1 MWSQSIQSSN
11 ISSKFMPISEVSQ
24 IKNNLSQVYK
34 TPIKQSLIQ
43 NQNNTTPFNFN
54 FNNFFGTLFSS
65 GNNYRPEQINNSP
78 FLQNKDNFFLFKTS
92 LEKSSLKI
100 TPGSE
105 YKIQNENINNMN
117 QIKNEQTKKNL
128 YETFN
133 SVKNE
138 NFLTSKKE
146 VNNNNDNINNNNNNK
161 LNSNNQFLFSSPR
174 TIKRKKIFECL
185 DSTNITDITTS
196 RKKKKRFRKNSEQ
209 LKYLLLFYNKNKRW
223 NKKQIK
229 KLSEEIGLKE
239 NKVYKWLWD
248 QRNKELKNAKFIITN
263 NTNNSN

>member
-92 LEKSSLKI
+92 LEKSNLKI

-105 YKIQNENINNMN
+105 YKIQNENKNIINQN
-117 QIKNEQTKKNL
+117 KYTKKNL

-138 NFLTSKKE
+138 YFLTSKKE
-146 VNNNNDNINNNNNNK
+146 TNNNNENINNNNNKNNK
-161 LNSNNQFLFSSPR
+161 ISSNTQFLFSSPKA
-174 TIKRKKIFECL
+174 IKRKKIFECL
-185 DSTNITDITTS
+185 DSTNITDISTS

-209 LKYLLLFYNKNKRW
+209 LKYLLLFYNKNKHW
-223 NKKQIK
+223 NKKEIK

-248 QRNKELKNAKFIITN
+248 QRNKELKTAKFVV
-263 NTNNSN
+263 TNNSNE

>member
-1 MWSQSIQSSN
+1 MWSQSLQSSN
-11 ISSKFMPISEVSQ
+11 NSSKFMPISEVSQ
-24 IKNNLSQVYK
+24 IKNNLNQVYK

-54 FNNFFGTLFSS
+54 FNTFFGTIFSS
-65 GNNYRPEQINNSP
+65 GNYNPEQINNSP
-78 FLQNKDNFFLFKTS
+78 FLQNKDNFFLFKSS
-92 LEKSSLKI
+92 LEKTNLKI

-138 NFLTSKKE
+138 CFLTSKKE
-146 VNNNNDNINNNNNNK
+146 INNNNDNINNNNNK
-161 LNSNNQFLFSSPR
+161 LSSNNQFLFSSPR
-174 TIKRKKIFECL
+174 GIKRKKIFECL
-185 DSTNITDITTS
+185 DSTNITDISTS

-209 LKYLLLFYNKNKRW
+209 LKYLLLFYKKNKNW
-223 NKKQIK
+223 NKKEIK
-229 KLSEEIGLKE
+229 KLSEEIGLTE

-248 QRNKELKNAKFIITN
+248 QRNKELKNAKFIIAN
-263 NTNNSN
+263 NTKNSN

>member
-1 MWSQSIQSSN
+1 MWSQSLPPSN

-24 IKNNLSQVYK
+24 IKSNLPQMYK
-34 TPIKQSLIQ
+34 TPIKQTLIS
-43 NQNNTTPFNFN
+43 NPNNTTPLNFD

-65 GNNYRPEQINNSP
+65 GNNHRDEQINNSP
-78 FLQNKDNFFLFKTS
+78 YLQNKDNYFLFKNT

-105 YKIQNENINNMN
+105 YKIQNENKNIINQN
-117 QIKNEQTKKNL
+117 IQTKKNL

-138 NFLTSKKE
+138 IFLNSKKKS
-146 VNNNNDNINNNNNNK
+146 NNNK
-161 LNSNNQFLFSSPR
+161 IISNNQFLFSSPKKIQ
-174 TIKRKKIFECL
+174 IKKKKIFECS
-185 DSTNITDITTS
+185 DSTNLTELITTS
-196 RKKKKRFRKNSEQ
+196 KKKKKRFRKNSEQ
-209 LKYLLLFYNKNKRW
+209 LKYLSIFYNENKHW

-229 KLSEEIGLKE
+229 KLSDETGLKE

-248 QRNKELKNAKFIITN
+248 QRNKELKTAKFVV
-263 NTNNSN
+263 TNNSNE

>member
-1 MWSQSIQSSN
+1 MWSQSLQSSN
-11 ISSKFMPISEVSQ
+11 NSSKFMPISEVSQ
-24 IKNNLSQVYK
+24 IKNNLNQVYK

-54 FNNFFGTLFSS
+54 FNTFFGTIFSS
-65 GNNYRPEQINNSP
+65 GNYNPEQINNSP
-78 FLQNKDNFFLFKTS
+78 FLQNKDNFFLFKSS
-92 LEKSSLKI
+92 LEKTNLKI

-105 YKIQNENINNMN
+105 YKIQNENKNIINQN
-117 QIKNEQTKKNL
+117 IQTKKNL

-138 NFLTSKKE
+138 CFLTSKKE
-146 VNNNNDNINNNNNNK
+146 INNNNDNTNNNNNK
-161 LNSNNQFLFSSPR
+161 LSSNNQFLFSSPR
-174 TIKRKKIFECL
+174 GIKRKKIFECL
-185 DSTNITDITTS
+185 DSTNITDISTS

-209 LKYLLLFYNKNKRW
+209 LKYLLLFYKKNKNW
-223 NKKQIK
+223 NKKEIK

-248 QRNKELKNAKFIITN
+248 QRNKELKNAKFIIAN

>member
-1 MWSQSIQSSN
+1 MWSQSLQSSN
-11 ISSKFMPISEVSQ
+11 ISSKFIPISEVSQ
-24 IKNNLSQVYK
+24 NNLNQVYK

-92 LEKSSLKI
+92 LEKSNLKI

-117 QIKNEQTKKNL
+117 QINNGQTKKNL

-138 NFLTSKKE
+138 YFLTSKKE
-146 VNNNNDNINNNNNNK
+146 TNNNNENINNNNNKNNK
-161 LNSNNQFLFSSPR
+161 ISSNTQFLFSSPKA
-174 TIKRKKIFECL
+174 IKRKKIFECL
-185 DSTNITDITTS
+185 DSTNITDISTT

-209 LKYLLLFYNKNKRW
+209 LKYLLLFYNKNKHW
-223 NKKQIK
+223 NKKEIK

-248 QRNKELKNAKFIITN
+248 QRNKELKNAKFIIANT
-263 NTNNSN
+263 TNNSN

>member
-1 MWSQSIQSSN
+1 M
-11 ISSKFMPISEVSQ
+11 
-24 IKNNLSQVYK
+24 
-34 TPIKQSLIQ
+34 
-43 NQNNTTPFNFN
+43 
-54 FNNFFGTLFSS
+54 
-65 GNNYRPEQINNSP
+65 
-78 FLQNKDNFFLFKTS
+78 NKL
-92 LEKSSLKI
+92 
-100 TPGSE
+100 
-105 YKIQNENINNMN
+105 
-117 QIKNEQTKKNL
+117 KKNL

-161 LNSNNQFLFSSPR
+161 LNSNNQFLFSSPKHIQ
-174 TIKRKKIFECL
+174 IKKKKIFECS
-185 DSTNITDITTS
+185 DSTNITELITTS
-196 RKKKKRFRKNSEQ
+196 KKKKKRFRKNSEQ

>member
-1 MWSQSIQSSN
+1 MWSQSLQSSN
-11 ISSKFMPISEVSQ
+11 NSSKFMPISEVSQ
-24 IKNNLSQVYK
+24 IKNNLNQVYK

-54 FNNFFGTLFSS
+54 FNTFFGTIFSS
-65 GNNYRPEQINNSP
+65 GNYNPEQINNSP
-78 FLQNKDNFFLFKTS
+78 FLQNKDNFFLFKSS
-92 LEKSSLKI
+92 LEKTNLKI

-138 NFLTSKKE
+138 CFLTSKKE
-146 VNNNNDNINNNNNNK
+146 INNNNDNINNNNNK
-161 LNSNNQFLFSSPR
+161 LSSNNQFLFSSPR
-174 TIKRKKIFECL
+174 GIKRKKIFECL
-185 DSTNITDITTS
+185 DSTNITDISTS

-209 LKYLLLFYNKNKRW
+209 LKYLLLFYKKNKNW
-223 NKKQIK
+223 NKKEIK

-248 QRNKELKNAKFIITN
+248 QRNKELKNAKFIIAN
-263 NTNNSN
+263 NTKNSN

>member
-1 MWSQSIQSSN
+1 MWSQSLQSSN
-11 ISSKFMPISEVSQ
+11 ISSKFIPISEVSQ
-24 IKNNLSQVYK
+24 NNLNQVYK

-43 NQNNTTPFNFN
+43 NQFNTTPFNFN

-92 LEKSSLKI
+92 LEKSNLKI

-117 QIKNEQTKKNL
+117 QINNGQTKKNL

-138 NFLTSKKE
+138 YFLTSKKE
-146 VNNNNDNINNNNNNK
+146 TNNNNENINNNNNKNNK
-161 LNSNNQFLFSSPR
+161 ISSNTQFLFSSPKA
-174 TIKRKKIFECL
+174 IKRKKIFECL
-185 DSTNITDITTS
+185 DSTNITDISTT

-209 LKYLLLFYNKNKRW
+209 LKYLLLFYNKNKHW
-223 NKKQIK
+223 NKKEIK

-248 QRNKELKNAKFIITN
+248 QRNKELKNAKFIIANT
-263 NTNNSN
+263 TNNSN

>member
-1 MWSQSIQSSN
+1 
-11 ISSKFMPISEVSQ
+11 MPISEVSQ
-24 IKNNLSQVYK
+24 IKNNLNQIYK

-54 FNNFFGTLFSS
+54 FNTFFGTIFSS
-65 GNNYRPEQINNSP
+65 GNYNPEQINNSP

-92 LEKSSLKI
+92 LEKSNLKI

-117 QIKNEQTKKNL
+117 QIKDGQTKKNL

-138 NFLTSKKE
+138 CFLTSKKE
-146 VNNNNDNINNNNNNK
+146 INNNNDNINNNNNK
-161 LNSNNQFLFSSPR
+161 LSSNNQFLFSSPR
-174 TIKRKKIFECL
+174 VIKRKKIFECL
-185 DSTNITDITTS
+185 DSTNITDISTS

-209 LKYLLLFYNKNKRW
+209 LKYLLLFYKKNKNW
-223 NKKQIK
+223 NKKEIK

-248 QRNKELKNAKFIITN
+248 QRNKELKNAKFIIAN

>member
-54 FNNFFGTLFSS
+54 TFFGTIFSS
-65 GNNYRPEQINNSP
+65 GNYNPEQINNSP
-78 FLQNKDNFFLFKTS
+78 FLQNKDNFFLFKSS
-92 LEKSSLKI
+92 LEKTNLKI

-138 NFLTSKKE
+138 CFLTSKKE
-146 VNNNNDNINNNNNNK
+146 INNNNDNINNNNNK
-161 LNSNNQFLFSSPR
+161 LSSNNQFLFSSPR
-174 TIKRKKIFECL
+174 GIKRKKIFECL
-185 DSTNITDITTS
+185 DSTNITDISTT

-209 LKYLLLFYNKNKRW
+209 LKYLSIFYNENKHW

-229 KLSEEIGLKE
+229 KLSDETGLKE

-248 QRNKELKNAKFIITN
+248 QRNKELKTAKFVV
-263 NTNNSN
+263 TNNSNE

>member
-1 MWSQSIQSSN
+1 MWSQSLQSSN
-11 ISSKFMPISEVSQ
+11 ISSKFIPISEVSQ
-24 IKNNLSQVYK
+24 NNLNQVYK

-92 LEKSSLKI
+92 LEKSNLKI

-117 QIKNEQTKKNL
+117 QINNGQTKKNL

-138 NFLTSKKE
+138 CFLTSKKE
-146 VNNNNDNINNNNNNK
+146 INNNNDNINNNNNK
-161 LNSNNQFLFSSPR
+161 LSSNNQFLFSSPR
-174 TIKRKKIFECL
+174 GIKRKKIFECL
-185 DSTNITDITTS
+185 DSTNITDISTT

-209 LKYLLLFYNKNKRW
+209 LKYLLLFYNKNKHW
-223 NKKQIK
+223 NKKEIK

-248 QRNKELKNAKFIITN
+248 QRNKELKNAKFIIANT
-263 NTNNSN
+263 TNNSN

>member
-1 MWSQSIQSSN
+1 MWSQSLQSSN
-11 ISSKFMPISEVSQ
+11 ISSKFIPISEVSQ
-24 IKNNLSQVYK
+24 NNLNQVYK

-92 LEKSSLKI
+92 LEKSNLKI

-117 QIKNEQTKKNL
+117 QINNGQTKKNL

-138 NFLTSKKE
+138 YFLTSKKE
-146 VNNNNDNINNNNNNK
+146 TNNNNENINNNNKNNK
-161 LNSNNQFLFSSPR
+161 ISSNTQFLFSSPKA
-174 TIKRKKIFECL
+174 IKRKKIFECL
-185 DSTNITDITTS
+185 DSTNITDISTT

-209 LKYLLLFYNKNKRW
+209 LKYLLLFYNKNKHW
-223 NKKQIK
+223 NKKEIK

-248 QRNKELKNAKFIITN
+248 QRNKELKNAKFIIANT
-263 NTNNSN
+263 TNNSN